1 MNILLDK
8 NRRAVTD
15 LEGNPIDVSAD
26 FCICTVVEGVHLPWP
41 HRDTL
46 DSFIGSLSDPED
58 LSALIGIIEWGKKQG
73 VELYF
78 SIDD

>member
-1 MNILLDK
+1 MNIRLDE
-8 NRRAVTD
+8 NRRAKND
-15 LEGNPIDVSAD
+15 LAMLPASFYIS
-26 FCICTVVEGVHLPWP
+26 TVEEGVHLPWP
-41 HRDTL
+41 HRDTFTT
-46 DSFIGSLSDPED
+46 FIGSLINPED